1 MLNASLKL
9 NKKLFQDT
17 VEKKSTRDGFGD
29 GLLIAGSENEN
40 VCVLSA
46 DLTES
51 LRGSKFQNR
60 FPNRFFQVGIAEQ
73 NMAGIAS
80 GLANENKIPYIL
92 SFSAFSPGRNWE
104 IIRTTICYNDVPVK
118 IIGGHSGLDTGPD
131 GATHQCLEDLALM
144 QSLPNMIVLSPCDH
158 IEAKKATI
166 EISKINK
173 PCYLRLQ
180 RSITP
185 TITTEDTPFEI
196 GKANVLYEKNEPEV
210 TIFAHGNLVH
220 TALKVASS
228 IENEK
233 INCAVINCH
242 TIKPL
247 DREIIIKYAK
257 KTKAFVIIE
266 DHQKFGGL
274 GSAIAELVSE
284 AYPIPIEYAAVND
297 LFGETGNTEELY
309 QKHGLDEVS
318 IKKSILK
325 VLKRKLN

>member
-1 MLNASLKL
+1 MTNQNQKL
-9 NKKLFQDT
+9 NKKLFTDN
-17 VEKKSTRDGFGD
+17 VEKKATRDGFGD
-29 GLLIAGSENEN
+29 GLLIAGEENEN

-51 LRGSKFQNR
+51 LRGQKFQNR
-60 FPNRFFQVGIAEQ
+60 FPDRFFQVGIAEQ

-80 GLANENKIPYIL
+80 GLASENKIPFIL

-131 GATHQCLEDLALM
+131 GATHQCLEDIALM
-144 QSLPNMIVLSPCDH
+144 QTIPNIIVVSPCDH

-180 RSITP
+180 RSATP

-196 GKANVLYEKNEPEV
+196 GKANVLFESNDPEI
-210 TIFAHGNLVH
+210 TIFVHGNL
-220 TALKVASS
+220 TFNALKVAHE
-228 IENEK
+228 IEKEK

-247 DREIIIKYAK
+247 DRETIIKYAK

-266 DHQKFGGL
+266 DHQKLGGL
-274 GSAIAELVSE
+274 GSAIAELVAE
-284 AYPIPIEYAAVND
+284 TFPIPIEFVAVND
-297 LFGETGNTEELY
+297 LFGETGGTEELY
-309 QKHGLDEVS
+309 KKHGLDEGS
-318 IKKSILK
+318 IRKSIIK
-325 VLKRKLN
+325 VLKRKIN